1 MILQKLVIDHY
12 RSIEH
17 IEIDFT
23 ENVPLILF
31 GPNNSGKSNILKAIE
46 CLLGERFANYIDFED
61 SDYYLRDKQTF
72 PNISFRAY
80 FDENIKT
87 SYPESSSLCFTTNH
101 QFQHYKTKEILV
113 ENTYH
118 YESGDQMYL
127 KNEDR
132 EQCQF
137 ILVDATRDISRQLSY
152 FSQYSFL
159 SKMAKRMHG
168 ILVKNIKEKLDEHFK
183 NIKDTFE
190 LVPEYKKFLEKLQA
204 SFESNVNGFEH
215 KLDIDL
221 SAYDPNNYFNSL
233 RIIAKEGDTVRAFEE
248 FGTGEQQILL
258 MSFIK
263 AYAET
268 FKSESFILGIEEPEA
283 HLHPLAQ
290 KWLGKNIEALCKS
303 GVQVVITTHSP
314 EFLNIEDLEG
324 FAKVYKENGVTKI
337 IQHNAKSLSDKCIA
351 LGASSDKTSEQ
362 TILQFYKLNTFYD
375 QLKGFFA
382 RKIILVEGP
391 TELFSLQNYFSNL
404 GYDLIKEGIE
414 IIDCRGKSQIARNY
428 RLFKAYGYKCFCLFD
443 ADNSDNEK
451 KRANKELGEIFGFDP
466 TKMVT
471 EEGKFT
477 SDEGKEFGYF
487 GKDYESFLRTNLE
500 EYTEK
505 EVEISGNKI
514 LAAKIIS
521 EENKNYKPQ
530 FIEDIAR
537 NLKLTKL
544 DLQDQ
549 TIEEKESVDDQ
560 AIETEDDL
568 PF

>member
-1 MILQKLVIDHY
+1 MKLQKLVIDHY

-17 IEIDFT
+17 IEIDFI

-46 CLLGERFANYIDFED
+46 CLLGERFASYIDFED

-101 QFQHYKTKEILV
+101 KFQHYKTKELLV

-127 KNEDR
+127 KNDDR
-132 EQCQF
+132 EKYQF
-137 ILVDATRDISRQLSY
+137 ILIDATRDISRQLSY
-152 FSQYSFL
+152 FSQYSIL

-183 NIKDTFE
+183 NIRDTFE
-190 LVPEYKKFLEKLQA
+190 LVPEYKKFLERLQT

-233 RIIAKEGDTVRAFEE
+233 RVIAKEGNTVRSFEE

-290 KWLGKNIEALCKS
+290 KWLAKNIETLCKS

-324 FAKVYKENGVTKI
+324 FAKVYKENGITKI
-337 IQHNAKSLSDKCIA
+337 TQHNAKSLSDECIT
-351 LGASSDKTSEQ
+351 LGASTDKTSEQ

-391 TELFSLQNYFSNL
+391 TELFSLQNYFSHL
-404 GYDLIKEGIE
+404 GYDLIKEGVE

-443 ADNSDNEK
+443 ADNSDDEK

-466 TKMVT
+466 TKIIP
-471 EEGKFT
+471 EKEKFT
-477 SDEGKEFGYF
+477 SNEGKEFGYF
-487 GKDYESFLRTNLE
+487 GKDYESYLRTNLE
-500 EYTEK
+500 KYTEK
-505 EVEISGNKI
+505 EIKISGNKI

-521 EENKNYKPQ
+521 EENKDYKPQ

-544 DLQDQ
+544 KLQDQ
-549 TIEEKESVDDQ
+549 TIEEKEGIDNQVT
-560 AIETEDDL
+560 ETEGDL